1 MGARLV
7 PVHAR
12 RLGAVT
18 GPDRAAL
25 WEPGWYRFTPA
36 GWEHVTDA
44 EAAGLIGEGR
54 GMDLVRV
61 ETVHEEVP
69 LW

>member
-1 MGARLV
+1 M
-7 PVHAR
+7 
-12 RLGAVT
+12 T